1 MKTLEEKGTAPKT
14 ITCAVRL
21 DKPLYDKLVE
31 SAAFTHQTLSEVI
44 RAGLLI
50 QLDLNK
56 KEELRRD
63 IDLCSLEN
71 ELSQVRKLKLEME
84 TLLQKK
90 KVS

>member
-50 QLDLNK
+50 QLDL